1 MIDRISSLEENSDD
15 RISEIRPK
23 TFEEFLGQESI
34 KENTQVY
41 IQAAL
46 QRNDVLDHILL
57 SGPPGLGKTTFSMI
71 IARSMGAN
79 LKATSAPVIEKTG
92 DIAAIL
98 SSLKERDILFIDE
111 IHRLKPVVEEML
123 YSAMEDGFLDLNLG
137 QGNTAK
143 TVKISLPPFTLVG
156 ATTKPGFLTQP
167 LLSRF
172 GILHRFDFYTQ
183 EDLRKIGS
191 MNALKL
197 NININDQAV
206 AEIAKR
212 SRGTPRILN
221 RLLKRVRDFA
231 EVKNKGVIDSR
242 LVDYSLEQMDIDRW
256 GLDDMDRRIIT
267 TLIEHFSGGP
277 VGLENLAVS
286 LGEDAQNIEDVY
298 EPYLIQLGFIKRT
311 SRGRLATS
319 KAYQYLGREDH
330 RINTTD
336 SETSLFS

>member
-23 TFEEFLGQESI
+23 TFEEFLGQEGI
-34 KENTQVY
+34 KENTQIY

-46 QRNDVLDHILL
+46 QRNEVLDHILL

-330 RINTTD
+330 RINAAD
-336 SETSLFS
+336 SETGLFG